1 MSEKGVHDGHRKR
14 MRASFLKRDFNSIP
28 EHEILEILLFYSH
41 PRNDTNGLA
50 HRLIKTFGNLENV
63 LSAPY
68 EELIKVDGI
77 GENAATLIIL
87 FSRLSLRYADAI
99 RREDSDECEKDI
111 DDYLIT
117 YFAHQQ
123 KEQVIAVLYNKKGR
137 LMNTAVIGS
146 GGIEDAT
153 FSPRELV
160 ETAMRCNS
168 YKVIIAHNHPQ
179 GFAVPSLK
187 DKETTIKLKEI
198 LSCVDIKLLDHIIVG
213 DNETFSMKNS
223 KKYSDIF

>member
-77 GENAATLIIL
+77 GENAAIV
-87 FSRLSLRYADAI
+87 
-99 RREDSDECEKDI
+99 REKVMG
-111 DDYLIT
+111 YLG
-117 YFAHQQ
+117 YLG
-123 KEQVIAVLYNKKGR
+123 IAL
-137 LMNTAVIGS
+137 
-146 GGIEDAT
+146 
-153 FSPRELV
+153 
-160 ETAMRCNS
+160 
-168 YKVIIAHNHPQ
+168 
-179 GFAVPSLK
+179 
-187 DKETTIKLKEI
+187 DKEA
-198 LSCVDIKLLDHIIVG
+198 
-213 DNETFSMKNS
+213 NS
-223 KKYSDIF
+223 KRGDDCVISTADSKVKVAVVPTNEELAICRETVALV